1 MAGYGTS
8 ESYASEIELF
18 ISLAGDSDAGI
29 LEAFLNPM
37 NVCREPTWWLHLL
50 WTNYTNLSNEQIC
63 SFSFK
68 LILIEVYKFF

>member
-37 NVCREPTWWLHLL
+37 NAAAAIPPMAPAIAADLGPEAAL
-50 WTNYTNLSNEQIC
+50 
-63 SFSFK
+63 
-68 LILIEVYKFF
+68 